1 MSNVTETVVS
11 DEDDGIRVDRWFK
24 RNRPDVSFTLVA
36 RWART
41 GALRVDGQKVSP
53 GDRLAAGQVLRIP
66 PVEEVEERPA
76 VWTRTPVELTP
87 EEVEYAQS
95 LVIHRDDYAIVIN
108 KPPGLATQGGTK
120 TKTHVDRLLDALK
133 FGRPDR
139 PRLVHRLD
147 KDTSGVL
154 LLARTANAAGFFSK
168 AFSGRTAHKIYWA
181 LVVGDPQ
188 PDSGMIV
195 APLAKMPGT
204 GGEKMTIDEK
214 DGLPAKTRY
223 RVIERAGTRAAW
235 VEFEP
240 LTGRTHQIRVH
251 AAEALGCPIV
261 GDAKYGGADAFL
273 TGGVSR
279 KLHLHA
285 RSLTI
290 EHPSGKT
297 LSITAP
303 MAQHMRDSWDM
314 FGFADDAPAREEDE
328 LFDPLAATWAAEG
341 GAPSVGKGKRRGGPR
356 GPKQERTGE
365 DYVKARSF
373 ARRNSRRGARRVKKP
388 RGRPA

>member
-1 MSNVTETVVS
+1 MSNVTEAVVS
-11 DEDDGIRVDRWFK
+11 EEDDGIRVDRWFK

-41 GALRVDGQKVSP
+41 GALRLDGRKVTP

-76 VWTRTPVELTP
+76 VWSRPVVELTP
-87 EEVEYAQS
+87 DEIEYAQS

-120 TKTHVDRLLDALK
+120 TKNHVDRLLDALK
-133 FGRPDR
+133 FGRPDK

-168 AFSGRTAHKIYWA
+168 AFAGRTAKKGYWA

-188 PDSGMIV
+188 PDEGLIV

-214 DGLPAKTRY
+214 NGLPAKTRY

-290 EHPSGKT
+290 EHPSGKP

-303 MAQHMRDSWDM
+303 MAQHMRDSWEM
-314 FGFADDAPAREEDE
+314 FGFADDAPPREDDV
-328 LFDPLAATWAAEG
+328 LFDPLAESGVAAG
-341 GAPSVGKGKRRGGPR
+341 DLAASRKGPHKRTAF
-356 GPKQERTGE
+356 KARTGD
-365 DYVKARSF
+365 DYVKARQF
-373 ARRNSRRGARRVKKP
+373 AKRNSRRGARRLKKP
-388 RGRPA
+388 KGRPS

>member
-1 MSNVTETVVS
+1 MSNVTEAVVS
-11 DEDDGIRVDRWFK
+11 EEDDGIRVDRWFK

-41 GALRVDGQKVSP
+41 GALRLDGRKVTP

-76 VWTRTPVELTP
+76 VWSRPVVELTP
-87 EEVEYAQS
+87 DEIEYAQS

-120 TKTHVDRLLDALK
+120 TKNHVDRLLDALK
-133 FGRPDR
+133 FGRPDK

-168 AFSGRTAHKIYWA
+168 AFAGRTAKKVYWA

-188 PDSGMIV
+188 PDEGLIV

-214 DGLPAKTRY
+214 NGLPAKTRY

-290 EHPSGKT
+290 EHPSGKP

-303 MAQHMRDSWDM
+303 MAQHMRDSWEM
-314 FGFADDAPAREEDE
+314 FGFADDAPPREDDV
-328 LFDPLAATWAAEG
+328 LFDPLAESGVAAG
-341 GAPSVGKGKRRGGPR
+341 DLAASRKGPHKRTAF
-356 GPKQERTGE
+356 KARTGD
-365 DYVKARSF
+365 DYVKARQF
-373 ARRNSRRGARRVKKP
+373 AKRNSRRGARRLKKP
-388 RGRPA
+388 KGRPS